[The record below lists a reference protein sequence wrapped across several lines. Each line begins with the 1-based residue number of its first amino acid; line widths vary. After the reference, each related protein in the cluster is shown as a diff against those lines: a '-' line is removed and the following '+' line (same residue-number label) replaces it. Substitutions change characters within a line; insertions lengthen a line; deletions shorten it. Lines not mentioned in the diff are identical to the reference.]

1 MVTESPFRNQFHDS
15 DEPGPQDPKHPMHKT
30 HASKHGIWL
39 LIIYGASVFA
49 VLIWLIL
56 TNLPNLLA
64 TQQQKTTPVSDQNPT
79 NAKGKLPPGAN
90 GQNNLEVEDWE
101 LRLLRLVLC
110 FGAAGGLLHLFAS
123 LGRHVGER
131 TLQRSWLLFYY
142 LRPPVG
148 AGLGL
153 FFYLILR
160 MGVLSNGSG
169 EAVSAVNVY
178 GVLTFAGLAGMFSRQ
193 AIDKL
198 AEVFEMLF
206 QKTRQDIGQRDARQ
220 LFADPARDDVS
231 VPLPPAP
238 PPTESFKDEEPT
250 KE

>member
-1 MVTESPFRNQFHDS
+1 MVTESPFKMQFHAS
-15 DEPGPQDPKHPMHKT
+15 DELGPEDPKHPMHRT

-39 LIIYGASVFA
+39 LIIYGVGLSA
-49 VLIWLIL
+49 VLVWLIL
-56 TNLPNLLA
+56 ENLPCLLA
-64 TQQQKTTPVSDQNPT
+64 TQ
-79 NAKGKLPPGAN
+79 
-90 GQNNLEVEDWE
+90 GQDTKVAVRDWE

-123 LGRHVGER
+123 LGRYVGER
-131 TLQRSWLLFYY
+131 TLERSWLLFYY

-160 MGVLSNGSG
+160 TGVLSSGTG
-169 EAVSAVNVY
+169 EAVSTVNVY

-206 QKTRQDIGQRDARQ
+206 QKTKQEMEHRDARQ

-231 VPLPPAP
+231 APLPPAP
-238 PPTESFKDEEPT
+238 APKESFKDEEPT